1 MSCASTSS
9 ATTKTKVKVED
20 KGPHSVV
27 DVVQFSAMDALSAV
41 EGDRVRQTST
51 RTQEGLG
58 EIVQLENWGFRDSS
72 EFERTGS
79 NTLKK
84 KGVIAN

>member
-58 EIVQLENWGFRDSS
+58 EIVQLENWGFRDSCG
-72 EFERTGS
+72 FGRTS
-79 NTLKK
+79 SSTR
-84 KGVIAN
+84 

>member
-1 MSCASTSS
+1 M
-9 ATTKTKVKVED
+9 KVED

-58 EIVQLENWGFRDSS
+58 EIVQLENWGFRDSCG
-72 EFERTGS
+72 FGRTS
-79 NTLKK
+79 SSTR
-84 KGVIAN
+84 

>member
-1 MSCASTSS
+1 MSN
-9 ATTKTKVKVED
+9 
-20 KGPHSVV
+20 
-27 DVVQFSAMDALSAV
+27 ALSTIK
-41 EGDRVRQTST
+41 GDRVYQTST